1 MAEARELL
9 FSYGTLQQENVQRAL
24 FGRLLDGGP
33 DELVGFAQQTLEI
46 NDPDVVAKSGKA
58 IHTIV
63 VHTQRNGDRVAGTVF
78 QITPEELAAADAYE
92 VSEYVRVE
100 TTLASGLRAWVYVKG

>member
-1 MAEARELL
+1 LAEARELL

-24 FGRLLDGGP
+24 FGRPLEGAP

-46 NDPDVVAKSGKA
+46 ADPDVVAKSGKA

-63 VHTQRNGDRVAGTVF
+63 AHTQQDGDRVAGTVF

-92 VSEYVRVE
+92 VREYVRVE